1 MHEVSL
7 HPRCNQSTK
16 THIIS
21 WDLEHRNP
29 PVNLSWPHLFVE
41 TRRFDLMHSWQL
53 LVFGVYLLSLL
64 ERPNTPDAHGGA
76 SKIKILTPQK
86 RYKSFLLCCS
96 VCNWLCSPRVCVL
109 RGEGRPFLKFI
120 GIFSIQCLDSFF
132 RQPHLKIHSLA
143 SEWWKCRLVPGA
155 PEFPC
160 VKLIL
165 HNKQP
170 SCNKWSLMLAHLI
183 KEKPLKEA
191 YSEEIVSSGSKDFK

>member
-16 THIIS
+16 TQIIS

-96 VCNWLCSPRVCVL
+96 VCNWLCSPRVCVE
-109 RGEGRPFLKFI
+109 RGRQAVFKMYRYFLY
-120 GIFSIQCLDSFF
+120 SVF
-132 RQPHLKIHSLA
+132 RLFLPAATSKDSLA
-143 SEWWKCRLVPGA
+143 LHLSDGSAGWFLEHPS
-155 PEFPC
+155 FP
-160 VKLIL
+160 
-165 HNKQP
+165 
-170 SCNKWSLMLAHLI
+170 
-183 KEKPLKEA
+183 
-191 YSEEIVSSGSKDFK
+191 VSS